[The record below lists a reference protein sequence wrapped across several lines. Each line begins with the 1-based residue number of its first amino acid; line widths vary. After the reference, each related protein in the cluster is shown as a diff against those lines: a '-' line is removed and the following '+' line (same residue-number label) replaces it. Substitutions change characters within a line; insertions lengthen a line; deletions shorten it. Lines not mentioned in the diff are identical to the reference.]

1 MGLRNMVALTEAAY
15 VRAVKNFSKHFG
27 KSPDKLTRMCAR
39 YRLSLVGRGLGPQ
52 AVNQMMC
59 ALRFFYKTAMGIKDA
74 HDHIPGTAVRSATGN
89 SVARGVGRFLQTA
102 SRHQVRNGIRTIY
115 AAGLRIS
122 DATLRVGIW
131 DHLARNSALV
141 PGLSAPA
148 GIQRQV
154 HEERLMGAL
163 RTGLARADVAI
174 DADATENTFVVEIIG
189 SRVA

>member
-27 KSPDKLTRMCAR
+27 KSPDKLTFEDMRQ

-89 SVARGVGRFLQTA
+89 SVARGGRPFSSDRFTA
-102 SRHQVRNGIRTIY
+102 
-115 AAGLRIS
+115 
-122 DATLRVGIW
+122 
-131 DHLARNSALV
+131 
-141 PGLSAPA
+141 
-148 GIQRQV
+148 
-154 HEERLMGAL
+154 
-163 RTGLARADVAI
+163 
-174 DADATENTFVVEIIG
+174 
-189 SRVA
+189 